1 MSMPRGLH
9 PETRPQREGRPGH
22 WLVPLPSADQVE
34 YRDAPMRAVGKGI
47 AWIIVGLLVIVGAVL
62 VFTSAIEPRSPLMA
76 GTAAARFHTPAP
88 PLLVAAPADRAAL
101 ERAHRGPSEAA
112 LKRAVDQVVQQGW
125 GDTSPPPSRRDVAM
139 HRAQAGR

>member
-1 MSMPRGLH
+1 
-9 PETRPQREGRPGH
+9 
-22 WLVPLPSADQVE
+22 
-34 YRDAPMRAVGKGI
+34 
-47 AWIIVGLLVIVGAVL
+47 
-62 VFTSAIEPRSPLMA
+62 MA

-125 GDTSPPPSRRDVAM
+125 GDTSPPPSRADVAM
-139 HRAQAGR
+139 RRAQAGR